1 MVLVMGGYCSLDT
14 SLCIL
19 ISLNFEMANGFSK
32 ERISPSSLD
41 FTGVLEEL
49 DSEVELVQSFIG
61 TGKVIEQLRI
71 QRNLS

>member
-14 SLCIL
+14 SLRIL
-19 ISLNFEMANGFSK
+19 ISLNFEMANSFSK

-41 FTGVLEEL
+41 LTGVLEEL

-61 TGKVIEQLRI
+61 TRKVIEQLRI